1 MAEIKKGKRMKRLI
15 QKKLKKTKE
24 ILYYILSALMIGLIV
39 GGIDALFGRVLI
51 AITDFR
57 GRYIQILIWFL
68 PIAGLFICWMYHH
81 FNETSLKG
89 MTLVLEAAQGKRED
103 IPLALVPLVM
113 ICTWITHL
121 FGGSAGREGVA
132 VQIGASLSHRFAR
145 RFKFPDNGKVL
156 LIAGMAAGF
165 GGLFQTPFAAVFF
178 AMEIVVTGEMLYQA
192 FLPALISAVTASAIS
207 HTFGL
212 EKFEVPLKQSFN
224 MSESKTMFYMVILGV
239 AFGLTGRVFSVL
251 LKRAKAFMGE
261 KLANPYK
268 RIGFVSIP
276 LSVILFVLWNG
287 RYCGLGTNLISQTFT
302 GGEIFIFDWII
313 KLLLT
318 VITLSIGF
326 QGGEVTPLF
335 SIGASLGF
343 CLGNL
348 FGISSVLCGALGYA
362 AVFGSATNTLIAP
375 FLIGVEVFGTKNT
388 LAFLMVCSIAYIVNG
403 DRCIYGAQE
412 SLHNHL
418 S

>member
-1 MAEIKKGKRMKRLI
+1 MESSLLNESGKRI
-15 QKKLKKTKE
+15 KE
-24 ILYYILSALMIGLIV
+24 IFSYVIMALFLGIII
-39 GGIDALFGRVLI
+39 GGIDALFGRVLLG
-51 AITDFR
+51 ITDFR
-57 GRYIQILIWFL
+57 GRYINVLIWFL
-68 PIAGLFICWMYHH
+68 PFVGLFITWMYHH

-113 ICTWITHL
+113 LGTWLTHL

-132 VQIGASLSHRFAR
+132 VQIGAAVSHWFAR
-145 RFKFPDNGKVL
+145 RFKFADNGRIL

-178 AMEIVVTGEMLYQA
+178 AMEVVVTGEMLYQA
-192 FLPALISAVTASAIS
+192 FLPSLIAAVTASTVS
-207 HTFGL
+207 HTLGL

-224 MSESKTMFYMVILGV
+224 LSQPKTMFYIVILGV

-251 LKRAKAFMGE
+251 LKKAKAFMGE
-261 KLANPYK
+261 RLENPYK

-276 LSVILFVLWNG
+276 LAIILFVLWNG
-287 RYCGLGTNLISQTFT
+287 RYCGLGTNLISQTFS
-302 GGEIFIFDWII
+302 GGEIFIFDWLI

-318 VITLSIGF
+318 VLTLSIGF

-335 SIGASLGF
+335 SIGATLGC

-348 FGISSVLCGALGYA
+348 FGISPVLCSALGYA
-362 AVFGSATNTLIAP
+362 AVFGSATNTVIAP
-375 FLIGVEVFGTKNT
+375 FLIGVEVFGTGNC
-388 LAFLMVCSIAYIVNG
+388 LAFVLVCSIAYIVNG
-403 DRCIYGAQE
+403 NRCIYGAQE
-412 SLHNHL
+412 KLRK
-418 S
+418 

>member
-1 MAEIKKGKRMKRLI
+1 M
-15 QKKLKKTKE
+15 
-24 ILYYILSALMIGLIV
+24 
-39 GGIDALFGRVLI
+39 
-51 AITDFR
+51 
-57 GRYIQILIWFL
+57 
-68 PIAGLFICWMYHH
+68 
-81 FNETSLKG
+81 
-89 MTLVLEAAQGKRED
+89 
-103 IPLALVPLVM
+103 
-113 ICTWITHL
+113 
-121 FGGSAGREGVA
+121 
-132 VQIGASLSHRFAR
+132 
-145 RFKFPDNGKVL
+145 

-178 AMEIVVTGEMLYQA
+178 AMEVVVTGKMLYQA
-192 FLPALISAVTASAIS
+192 FLPSLVAAVTASTVS
-207 HTFGL
+207 NTLGL
-212 EKFEVPLKQSFN
+212 EKFEVPFKQSFN
-224 MSESKTMFYMVILGV
+224 LSESKTMFYMVILGV

-251 LKRAKAFMGE
+251 LKKSREFMAE
-261 KLANPYK
+261 KFENPYK

-388 LAFLMVCSIAYIVNG
+388 LAFLIVCSIAYIVNG

>member
-1 MAEIKKGKRMKRLI
+1 MESSL
-15 QKKLKKTKE
+15 LKKPAKRIKGMKE
-24 ILYYILSALMIGLIV
+24 TIFYVIAALFLGAVIGC
-39 GGIDALFGRVLI
+39 IDALFGRVLI

-132 VQIGASLSHRFAR
+132 VQIGATLSHWFAR
-145 RFKFPDNGKVL
+145 RFKFADNRRIL

-178 AMEIVVTGEMLYQA
+178 AMEVVVTGEMLYQA
-192 FLPALISAVTASAIS
+192 FLPALISAVTASTVS
-207 HTFGL
+207 NTLGL
-212 EKFEVPLKQSFN
+212 EKFEVPFKQSFN
-224 MSESKTMFYMVILGV
+224 LSEPKTMFYMVILGV

-251 LKRAKAFMGE
+251 LKKSREFMAE
-261 KLANPYK
+261 KFENPYK

-388 LAFLMVCSIAYIVNG
+388 LAFLIVCSIAYIVNG

>member
-1 MAEIKKGKRMKRLI
+1 MKRLI

-24 ILYYILSALMIGLIV
+24 NLYYMLAALMIGLIV
-39 GGIDALFGRVLI
+39 GSIDALFGRVLL

-57 GRYIQILIWFL
+57 GKYVYILVWFL
-68 PIAGLFICWMYHH
+68 PVAGLFITWMYHR

-89 MTLVLEAAQGKRED
+89 MTLVLETAQGKREN

-113 ICTWITHL
+113 IGTWITHL

-132 VQIGASLSHRFAR
+132 VQIGATLSHWFAR
-145 RFKFPDNGKVL
+145 RFKFKNNGRVL

-165 GGLFQTPFAAVFF
+165 GGLFQTPLAAVFF
-178 AMEIVVTGEMLYQA
+178 AMEAVMAGAMIYEA
-192 FLPALISAVTASAIS
+192 FLTSLIASFTASAVS
-207 HTFGL
+207 NALGL

-224 MSESKTMFYMVILGV
+224 PSESKTMFYMVILGV

-251 LKRAKAFMGE
+251 LKKSREFMAE
-261 KLANPYK
+261 KFENPYK

-313 KLLLT
+313 KLILT
-318 VITLSIGF
+318 VMTLSIGF

-348 FGISSVLCGALGYA
+348 FGISPVLCGALGYA
-362 AVFGSATNTLIAP
+362 AVFGSATNTVIAP
-375 FLIGVEVFGTKNT
+375 FLIGIEVFGAKNT
-388 LAFLMVCSIAYIVNG
+388 LAFVMVCSIAYIVNG
-403 DRCIYGAQE
+403 NRSIYGAQE